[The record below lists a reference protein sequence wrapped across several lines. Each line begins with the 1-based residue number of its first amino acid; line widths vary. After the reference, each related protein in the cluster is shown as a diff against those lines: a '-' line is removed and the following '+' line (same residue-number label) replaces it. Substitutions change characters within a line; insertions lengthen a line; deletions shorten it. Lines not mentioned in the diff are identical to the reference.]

1 MASNNVSTQ
10 KLVNELEKA
19 VDEAKKLLKVFDETE
34 KVTKEIAEELKT
46 AFKDIDKNTSKGII
60 SFNNALKETNKLTED
75 SEKLQKAKLKTEND
89 LLKTEEQLSK
99 QRIRE
104 TKEKVELHKLEQT
117 KNRTQIQVAKERER
131 QIALMKKESKLNK
144 KELDAYQK
152 KSKELNENR
161 KAYKA
166 LAAAQK
172 GTTTE
177 GKKLLKNITALD
189 KELKEIDETVG
200 QNQRSVGKYQDA
212 VKGLNKTIGKLGVA
226 AIIAKGVE
234 LLTGAFGDSREGA
247 LSMSIQMAKV
257 TETVKVFVNSVI
269 KSIPGVLELFSSIG
283 DTFTDIPI
291 KLEIAMLK
299 LKETLTFSDLT
310 KEIEVLEATLSSSSF
325 DSGLA
330 KIKAAFEGNVKATL
344 DAIDAQEKYLK
355 LQLAT
360 KISISEQE
368 KALAGLQEQRQIL
381 QDQSDDDTIGF
392 ITRAKFVKE
401 AEEIAIKFEKQQV
414 ELAKTK
420 EKLAFEAVKQDLRRA
435 KISVDNIK
443 TSEQLIALIQK
454 GDNAKKIS
462 DTNDEAFT
470 AAYAERREAEVESE
484 SFKRDQEEKFR
495 KTSRDAFEQ
504 ELDILE
510 EFTEKKIASN
520 ALIIADD
527 KRSLED
533 RQAAA
538 AENIRLTELLFKNS
552 VELIIEQGK
561 ASIDLR
567 ADLTKAQKEEQKAM
581 LDSVDLQE
589 ILNKQ
594 DATEIFNLLRKLD
607 LGEIE
612 EKRAKD
618 TLKIKTDLIEA
629 NKESAKIEEEAIK
642 KTKELEE
649 EIALQEKKLAGEK
662 INLEKEQKER
672 EKKNLEDRIE
682 LLEEDSI
689 ARLELEKELNELL
702 LEEQEESQSKR
713 KQVLEDGIE
722 VLDTLFANSREKQN
736 TALDNEIDAL
746 ETRIDDVKNAI
757 DNGNSEASQSLAELE
772 KRKIEAEKE
781 KEELRKKEIRDE
793 KIIAGL
799 QLLASND
806 GNVGKTLGDV
816 SLLIAAL
823 SNMPSFFDGTE
834 DTGTVSNPLDSNG
847 GRTAILHDNE
857 RVITAEQNKK
867 IGGLSNEDLAD
878 VAMMHNKGF
887 SNGGTTVLQ
896 ANNKELVYEVK
907 QMAKAIKSM
916 PVQNYNYDSKGK
928 YHEQV
933 IKAQNKKETIKV
945 KANNL
950 FR

>member
-1 MASNNVSTQ
+1 M
-10 KLVNELEKA
+10 
-19 VDEAKKLLKVFDETE
+19 
-34 KVTKEIAEELKT
+34 
-46 AFKDIDKNTSKGII
+46 
-60 SFNNALKETNKLTED
+60 
-75 SEKLQKAKLKTEND
+75 
-89 LLKTEEQLSK
+89 
-99 QRIRE
+99 
-104 TKEKVELHKLEQT
+104 
-117 KNRTQIQVAKERER
+117 
-131 QIALMKKESKLNK
+131 
-144 KELDAYQK
+144 
-152 KSKELNENR
+152 
-161 KAYKA
+161 
-166 LAAAQK
+166 
-172 GTTTE
+172 
-177 GKKLLKNITALD
+177 
-189 KELKEIDETVG
+189 
-200 QNQRSVGKYQDA
+200 
-212 VKGLNKTIGKLGVA
+212 
-226 AIIAKGVE
+226 
-234 LLTGAFGDSREGA
+234 
-247 LSMSIQMAKV
+247 
-257 TETVKVFVNSVI
+257 
-269 KSIPGVLELFSSIG
+269 
-283 DTFTDIPI
+283 
-291 KLEIAMLK
+291 
-299 LKETLTFSDLT
+299 
-310 KEIEVLEATLSSSSF
+310 
-325 DSGLA
+325 
-330 KIKAAFEGNVKATL
+330 
-344 DAIDAQEKYLK
+344 
-355 LQLAT
+355 
-360 KISISEQE
+360 
-368 KALAGLQEQRQIL
+368 
-381 QDQSDDDTIGF
+381 
-392 ITRAKFVKE
+392 
-401 AEEIAIKFEKQQV
+401 
-414 ELAKTK
+414 
-420 EKLAFEAVKQDLRRA
+420 
-435 KISVDNIK
+435 
-443 TSEQLIALIQK
+443 
-454 GDNAKKIS
+454 
-462 DTNDEAFT
+462 
-470 AAYAERREAEVESE
+470 
-484 SFKRDQEEKFR
+484 
-495 KTSRDAFEQ
+495 
-504 ELDILE
+504 
-510 EFTEKKIASN
+510 
-520 ALIIADD
+520 
-527 KRSLED
+527 
-533 RQAAA
+533 
-538 AENIRLTELLFKNS
+538 
-552 VELIIEQGK
+552 ELIIEQGK

-857 RVITAEQNKK
+857 RVMTAEQNKK
-867 IGGLSNEDLAD
+867 VGGLSNEDLAD